1 MHFMLSRRQALKTGV
16 AGMVEGYCAP
26 LSAYANTT
34 QLDMNQF
41 CAAESTEKYELTKP
55 WTRSGYCYATDRA
68 ICVRVMSLEPDT
80 RFPASGLS
88 YPPVSDLPWHELS
101 QVGLWASWPKR
112 PPQGAGDFPDYTVK
126 VDAVLVHP
134 CYDELVRQLP
144 SIRYSVARNTSLGE
158 VVLLRF
164 QGGEGLLMTMEAE

>member
-16 AGMVEGYCAP
+16 AGMVEGYCSP

-41 CAAESTEKYELTKP
+41 CAAESTEKYELTEP
-55 WTRSGYCYATDRA
+55 WTRLGYCYATDQS

-80 RFPASGLS
+80 LSPANGLS

-101 QVGLWASWPKR
+101 QVGLWTSWPQR
-112 PPQGAGDFPDYTVK
+112 PPQGASEFPDYAVK
-126 VDAVLVHP
+126 VVTSFPKIDPA
-134 CYDELVRQLP
+134 DVRESYRAGGP
-144 SIRYSVARNTSLGE
+144 ERIFEDVAETS
-158 VVLLRF
+158 
-164 QGGEGLLMTMEAE
+164 